1 MNKGNCGAEWVRDD
15 LHLHSTGE
23 DFFRLSP
30 GINLNSEEDK
40 RKIIRACV
48 EKFKQTKLKFAANT
62 DYNGIKEEWFNPIK
76 EEAKKEGTVILPGAE
91 LNISKGRYSFYLIGV
106 LNDDIYKRV

>member
-1 MNKGNCGAEWVRDD
+1 MNEGNRGAEWVRDD

-23 DFFRLSP
+23 DFFKLSP

-48 EKFKQTKLKFAANT
+48 EKLKQTKLKFAANT
-62 DYNGIKEEWFNPIK
+62 DYNGIREEWFNPIK

-91 LNISKGRYSFYLIGV
+91 LDISKGRYSFHLIVV
-106 LNDDIYKRV
+106 LSDDIYKRI